1 MVYKKI
7 RHRNKQVLTYN
18 EPWMQENG
26 LNKFRTIV
34 SEVLS
39 FVDIPVSLQNTL
51 KNKKG
56 YRFESDK
63 KGINSQKYK
72 DQEPSVYCSGRRSK
86 QRIKGQRIIFEGK
99 GPKGWNKNILLLYFP
114 YWPESQKSYV
124 FALILDVLTWFFV
137 GLQYHIRALVLS
149 LQLPWGPLGLF
160 TFLPQC
166 TVYNMR
172 KSELGVPVYSSL
184 VPSNQNWLFSI

>member
-1 MVYKKI
+1 
-7 RHRNKQVLTYN
+7 
-18 EPWMQENG
+18 MQENG

-99 GPKGWNKNILLLYFP
+99 GPQGWNKNILPLYFP
-114 YWPESQKSYV
+114 Y
-124 FALILDVLTWFFV
+124 
-137 GLQYHIRALVLS
+137 
-149 LQLPWGPLGLF
+149 
-160 TFLPQC
+160 
-166 TVYNMR
+166 
-172 KSELGVPVYSSL
+172 
-184 VPSNQNWLFSI
+184 